1 MTDAANDPVVRG
13 LRGEISDVDWAILA
27 AVNRRLELV
36 DRLKR
41 HKEAHGLDFVDRARE
56 DEILARLHE
65 VNRGPLTAAGV
76 EELVTELLALTKR
89 ELLRR

>member
-13 LRGEISDVDWAILA
+13 LRGEISDVDGAILA
-27 AVNRRLELV
+27 AVNRRLEL
-36 DRLKR
+36 
-41 HKEAHGLDFVDRARE
+41 VDRARE

-65 VNRGPLTAAGV
+65 VNRGPLTAAGL
-76 EELVTELLALTKR
+76 EELVSDLLALTKR